1 VLPVRYELSLHIL
14 LKRNL
19 VFEGITDNYKDNL
32 EYYTFTKF

>member
-1 VLPVRYELSLHIL
+1 MLPVGYELNMYIL

-19 VFEGITDNYKDNL
+19 VFVCITDNYRDNL